1 MFITLDDLDSLD
13 TAGSIVKT
21 HPLTGR
27 EITVSINF
35 STGTFVGVSGG
46 DCVHPMLLNVDGD
59 MVTLVAEILATTP
72 VLANKDMI

>member
-1 MFITLDDLDSLD
+1 MLFSPHDFDSLD

-27 EITVSINF
+27 EIKVSINF

-72 VLANKDMI
+72 ILANEDMI